1 MQSQRIPLIKN
12 LPNFAFAFH
21 VHPMLT
27 KSLSILLLICF
38 TTVHLKAQQFYF
50 IQYNNPPNSEI
61 WLMDLGTCTTS
72 PVITGFQGYIEDF
85 VEIPGGFLILESPN
99 SSVRRFYFYDTA
111 TGTSTL
117 LTTLTGYGNNNKL
130 KLLNNSEVLWASAG
144 SFYIYN
150 FITNQITT
158 LFAGPPLWS
167 HAIFENNGQLY
178 YTESTGSL
186 QDKKLYIISLTP
198 TFSKLLVTNLDTPEE
213 SITAD
218 IAETCDAIFFLFEN
232 TAFNLNINNY
242 TYGTVCQIPF
252 VQGLYTTA
260 PLLNATTGPRCGC
273 TTDAGTWNW
282 NLLDPPNNF
291 IEVCGEGN
299 IVLPHNNNS
308 TLSSGQN
315 LSFALSPIFSANPLL
330 LLNPDS
336 IVHIYSTTT
345 LNFIPGVTNI
355 NTFYYLIPVAS
366 ASPPGTI
373 NLNDPCFDIQFPL
386 IVRWRSPVVN
396 FTLSN
401 PNACGNECR
410 TIEAIFSGMPPF
422 QLTYTVAFSTGTSQ
436 TFSQTFPSSSG
447 TIQVC
452 PPTGMGNGTINI
464 QATSL
469 IDGSNCSC
477 N

>member
-1 MQSQRIPLIKN
+1 
-12 LPNFAFAFH
+12 
-21 VHPMLT
+21 MLT

-99 SSVRRFYFYDTA
+99 SSVRRFYFYDTT

-117 LTTLTGYGNNNKL
+117 LSTLTGYGNWNKL
-130 KLLNNSEVLWASAG
+130 KLLNNSEVLWASSG

-150 FITNQITT
+150 FITNQITI
-158 LFAGPPLWS
+158 LFTGSILWP
-167 HAIFENNGQLY
+167 HALFESNGQLY
-178 YTESTGSL
+178 YLESSTSL
-186 QDKKLYIISLTP
+186 QDRKLFTINITP
-198 TFSKLLVTNLDTPEE
+198 SFSKTLVAHLPDNNPEQSSLIDLVE
-213 SITAD
+213 A
-218 IAETCDAIFFLFEN
+218 CDAVFYMYQG
-232 TAFNLNINNY
+232 TTFNWNVNNY
-242 TYGTVCQIPF
+242 TSGPICQVPF
-252 VQGLYTTA
+252 VQSLYTTA
-260 PLLNATTGPRCGC
+260 PLLNATSGPRCGC

-282 NLLDPPNNF
+282 NLLNPPNNF
-291 IEVCGEGN
+291 IEVCGESN
-299 IVLPHNNNS
+299 IVLPHNNNA
-308 TLSSGQN
+308 TLNSGQN
-315 LSFALSPIFSANPLL
+315 LSFALSPIFSADPLL

-345 LNFIPGVTNI
+345 LNFIPGVTEL

-373 NLNDPCFDIQFPL
+373 NLNDPCFDIQYPL
-386 IVRWRSPVVN
+386 VVRWRSPVVN

-410 TIEAIFSGMPPF
+410 TVQVTFSGMPPF
-422 QLTYTVAFSTGTSQ
+422 QLTYTVAFSTGTTQ

-447 TIQVC
+447 TIQAC
-452 PPTGMGNGTINI
+452 PPPGMGNGTINI

-469 IDGSNCSC
+469 TDGSNCSC